1 MFWSDN
7 VAFDKIVLRFYFY
20 ETNLLGESMQKR
32 SDLMTQGADRA
43 PHRSLLRAGGFTERE
58 LQNPI
63 IGIANSFNEIIP
75 GHTHLDKL
83 SDAVKAGV
91 YAAGGTPV
99 VFNTIGVCDGIAMN
113 HDGMKYSLP
122 SRELIADSLEIMA
135 MAHPF
140 DALVLMASCDK
151 IIPGMLIGAAR
162 LDIPSIFIAGGPM
175 LPGKV
180 HGREVGL
187 DKVFEAVG
195 RLKSG
200 GISES
205 DLSEFECSACPGAGS
220 CSGMFTA
227 NTMANLSEALGM
239 ALPLNGSIPAVY
251 SQRIWLAKETGH
263 HAVNLARQGITP
275 RDVMTKGAFEN
286 MIVAD
291 MALGGSTNSV
301 LHITAIAYYAG
312 VDICLDDF
320 GRLAEKV
327 PHLTSI
333 APAGP
338 HHVVDLYHAGGVPA
352 IMAEL
357 AKKNLVNEGEMTV
370 SGKSMGEMLA
380 AIKAGTQDNSVIRS
394 IDDPVHAKGGLAV
407 LKGNIAPDGAI
418 VKQVAVADEMLKHSG
433 PARVFHSE
441 DEAYE
446 TIMAGKIQK
455 GEVLVIRFEGPK
467 GGPGMREMLSPT
479 SALAGMGLDK
489 EVALITD
496 GRFSGATR
504 GAAIGHVSPE
514 AASGGTIAII
524 QDGDIIDI
532 DIPGKTLNVQLD
544 PKEIQKRLEQLPPF
558 ELKKKTGYLAR
569 YAANVSSADKGAVF
583 PL

>member
-1 MFWSDN
+1 M
-7 VAFDKIVLRFYFY
+7 K
-20 ETNLLGESMQKR
+20 KR
-32 SDLMTQGADRA
+32 SDLMTRGAERA

-75 GHTHLDKL
+75 GHIHLDKL
-83 SDAVKAGV
+83 SEAVKAGV

-113 HDGMKYSLP
+113 HDGMNYSLP

-151 IIPGMLIGAAR
+151 IIPGMLIAAAR
-162 LDIPSIFIAGGPM
+162 LDIPAIFIGGGPM
-175 LPGKV
+175 LPGKFL
-180 HGREVGL
+180 GRDVGL

-200 GISES
+200 SISES
-205 DLSEFECSACPGAGS
+205 DLDAFECSACPGAGS

-227 NTMANLSEALGM
+227 NTMSNLAEALGM

-251 SQRIWLAKETGH
+251 SERIWLAKETGH
-263 HAVNLARQGITP
+263 HAVELARKGIRP

-286 MIVAD
+286 MIMAD

-357 AKKNLVNEGEMTV
+357 MKKNLVNEKEMTI
-370 SGKSMGEMLA
+370 SGKTMGEMLA
-380 AIKAGTQDNSVIRS
+380 AMQADKREMSVIRP
-394 IDDPVHAKGGLAV
+394 IDDPVHAKGGLAI

-418 VKQVAVADEMLKHSG
+418 VKQAAVADEMLRHSG

-441 DEAYE
+441 DEAFE
-446 TIMAGKIQK
+446 FIMSGKIQK

-479 SALAGMGLDK
+479 SALAGMGLDRD
-489 EVALITD
+489 VALITD
-496 GRFSGATR
+496 GRFSGASR

-514 AASGGTIAII
+514 AASGGPIAIV

-532 DIPGKTLNVQLD
+532 DIPANTLNVQLGAE
-544 PKEIQKRLEQLPPF
+544 EIQARLEALPPF

-569 YAANVSSADKGAVF
+569 YAASVSSADRGAVF

>member
-1 MFWSDN
+1 M
-7 VAFDKIVLRFYFY
+7 K
-20 ETNLLGESMQKR
+20 KR
-32 SDLMTQGADRA
+32 SDLMTRGAERA
-43 PHRSLLRAGGFTERE
+43 PHRSLLRAGGFTDRE

-83 SDAVKAGV
+83 SEAVKAGV

-162 LDIPSIFIAGGPM
+162 LDIPAIFIGGGPM

-180 HGREVGL
+180 HGRDVGL

-200 GISES
+200 SISES
-205 DLSEFECSACPGAGS
+205 DLKAFECNACPGAGS

-227 NTMANLSEALGM
+227 NTMSNLAEALGM

-251 SQRIWLAKETGH
+251 SERIWLAKETGY
-263 HAVNLARQGITP
+263 HAVNLARKGIRP

-286 MIVAD
+286 MIMAD

-320 GRLAEKV
+320 SRLAEKV

-338 HHVVDLYHAGGVPA
+338 HHVIDLYHAGGVPA

-357 AKKNLVNEGEMTV
+357 MKKNLVNEQEMTI
-370 SGKSMGEMLA
+370 SGKPMGEMLA
-380 AIKAGTQDNSVIRS
+380 AMRVEARETSVIRS
-394 IDDPVHAKGGLAV
+394 IDDPVHAKGGLAI

-418 VKQVAVADEMLKHSG
+418 VKQVAVADEMLRHSG

-441 DEAYE
+441 DEAFE
-446 TIMAGKIQK
+446 AIMAGKIQK
-455 GEVLVIRFEGPK
+455 GEVLIIRFEGPK

-514 AASGGTIAII
+514 AASGGPIAII
-524 QDGDIIDI
+524 QDGDVIDI
-532 DIPGKTLNVQLD
+532 DIPAKTLNVQLAVD
-544 PKEIQKRLEQLPPF
+544 EIQARLEQLPPF

-569 YAANVSSADKGAVF
+569 YAAIVSSADKGAVF

>member
-1 MFWSDN
+1 
-7 VAFDKIVLRFYFY
+7 
-20 ETNLLGESMQKR
+20 MQKR
-32 SDLMTQGADRA
+32 SDLMTRGAERA
-43 PHRSLLRAGGFTERE
+43 PHRSLLRAGGFTDRE
-58 LQNPI
+58 LRNPI

-75 GHTHLDKL
+75 GHMHLDKL

-113 HDGMKYSLP
+113 HDGMRYSLP

-140 DALVLMASCDK
+140 DGLVLMASCDK

-175 LPGKV
+175 LPGKI
-180 HGREVGL
+180 HGRDVGL

-195 RLKSG
+195 RLKNGS
-200 GISES
+200 ISQG
-205 DLSEFECSACPGAGS
+205 DLDAFECRACPGAGS

-239 ALPLNGSIPAVY
+239 SLPLNGSVPAVY
-251 SQRIWLAKETGH
+251 SERIWLAKETGY
-263 HAVNLARQGITP
+263 HAVALARQGITS
-275 RDVMTKGAFEN
+275 RSIMTKGAFEN
-286 MIVAD
+286 MIAVD

-312 VDICLDDF
+312 VHIQLSDF
-320 GRLAEKV
+320 ERLAEVV

-352 IMAEL
+352 ILTEL
-357 AKKNLVNEGEMTV
+357 CKKNLVNEGAMTV
-370 SGKSMGEMLA
+370 AGKPMGKMLA
-380 AIKAGTQDNSVIRS
+380 AIEAENRDVSVIRP
-394 IDDPVHAKGGLAV
+394 IHDPVHAKGGLAV
-407 LKGNIAPDGAI
+407 LQGNIAPAGAI
-418 VKQVAVADEMLKHSG
+418 VKQAAVAQEMLRHSG

-441 DEAYE
+441 DEAFE
-446 TIMAGKIQK
+446 AIMGGKIQK

-479 SALAGMGLDK
+479 SALAGMGLDRD
-489 EVALITD
+489 VALITD

-514 AASGGTIAII
+514 AASGGPIAIV
-524 QDGDIIDI
+524 QNHDIIDI
-532 DIPGKTLNVQLD
+532 DIPGHALNVRLD
-544 PKEIQKRLEQLPPF
+544 AEEIQTRLDRLPPF

-569 YAANVSSADKGAVF
+569 YAKNVSSADKGAVF

>member
-1 MFWSDN
+1 M
-7 VAFDKIVLRFYFY
+7 K
-20 ETNLLGESMQKR
+20 KR
-32 SDLMTQGADRA
+32 SDLMTRGAERA
-43 PHRSLLRAGGFTERE
+43 PHRSLLRAGGFTDRE

-83 SDAVKAGV
+83 SEAVKAGV

-162 LDIPSIFIAGGPM
+162 LDIPAIFIGGGPM

-180 HGREVGL
+180 HGRDVGL

-200 GISES
+200 SISES
-205 DLSEFECSACPGAGS
+205 DLKAFECNACPGAGS

-227 NTMANLSEALGM
+227 NTMSNLAEALGM

-251 SQRIWLAKETGH
+251 SERIWLAKETGY
-263 HAVNLARQGITP
+263 HAVNLARKGIRP

-286 MIVAD
+286 MIMAD

-301 LHITAIAYYAG
+301 LHITAIAHYAE

-320 GRLAEKV
+320 SRLAEKV

-338 HHVVDLYHAGGVPA
+338 HHVIDLYHDGGVPA
-352 IMAEL
+352 IMSEL
-357 AKKNLVNEGEMTV
+357 MKKNLVNEQEMTI
-370 SGKSMGEMLA
+370 SGKPMGEMLA
-380 AIKAGTQDNSVIRS
+380 AMRVEAREASVIRS

-418 VKQVAVADEMLKHSG
+418 VKQVAVADEMLRHSG

-441 DEAYE
+441 DEAFE
-446 TIMAGKIQK
+446 AIMAGKIQK

-514 AASGGTIAII
+514 AASGGPIAII
-524 QDGDIIDI
+524 QDGDVIDI
-532 DIPGKTLNVQLD
+532 DIPANTLNVQLAVD
-544 PKEIQKRLEQLPPF
+544 EIQARLEQLPPF

-583 PL
+583 PR